1 MELTMNT
8 RYRLIAIIIV
18 GILICGVYLFTAK
31 PLSSPKISGTGMINI
46 TGGGQYILISD
57 EGTVYYPLN
66 PEEIHYPS
74 GTRVYWEAVPAD
86 SADHSLGI
94 PIRIL
99 MIAEYV
105 PPLHIA
111 RINFTTNGK

>member
-1 MELTMNT
+1 MKPG
-8 RYRLIAIIIV
+8 YALIAIVIA
-18 GILICGVYLFTAK
+18 GLLICGVYLLTAK
-31 PLSSPKISGTGMINI
+31 PLSSPKISGMGTVNI
-46 TGGGQYILISD
+46 TGGNHYTLISD
-57 EGTVYYPLN
+57 EGMVYYPQN
-66 PEEIHYPS
+66 SEEIHFPP

-105 PPLHIA
+105 PPLETV
-111 RINFTTNGK
+111 RINFTTNE